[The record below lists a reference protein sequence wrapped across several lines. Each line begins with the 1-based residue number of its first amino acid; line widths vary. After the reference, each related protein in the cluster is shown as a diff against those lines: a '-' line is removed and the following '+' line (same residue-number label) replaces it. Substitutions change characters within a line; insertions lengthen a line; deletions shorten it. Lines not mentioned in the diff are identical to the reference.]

1 MNNAKDTEIEEIPM
15 KRYDLLVI
23 AEELHQHKVFAQS
36 VVITEHVYQFIYEGS
51 VVAFYPVNRT
61 IIRNIEEA
69 ER

>member
-1 MNNAKDTEIEEIPM
+1 MNNTIIEEIPI

-23 AEELHQHKVFAQS
+23 AEELHSHKVFAQS
-36 VVITEHVYQFIYEGS
+36 VVITEHVYQFIYENS
-51 VVAFYPVNRT
+51 IIACYPVNRT